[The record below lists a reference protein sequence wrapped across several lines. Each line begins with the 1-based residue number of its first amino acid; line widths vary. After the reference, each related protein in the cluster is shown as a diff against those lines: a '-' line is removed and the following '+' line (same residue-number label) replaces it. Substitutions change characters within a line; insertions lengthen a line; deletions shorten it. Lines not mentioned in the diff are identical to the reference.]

1 MEYVMK
7 KSNPEVDPLF
17 ESSQRESMRLVKQ
30 IDGMPSTR
38 RSWTKAF
45 VQWLHPAPDLDYVQY
60 QRLESKR
67 TRQQMR
73 RESFV

>member
-7 KSNPEVDPLF
+7 KPNPEVDPLF

-38 RSWTKAF
+38 RSWTKVF
-45 VQWLHPAPDLDYVQY
+45 VQWLHSAPDLDYVQY

-73 RESFV
+73 RESFF